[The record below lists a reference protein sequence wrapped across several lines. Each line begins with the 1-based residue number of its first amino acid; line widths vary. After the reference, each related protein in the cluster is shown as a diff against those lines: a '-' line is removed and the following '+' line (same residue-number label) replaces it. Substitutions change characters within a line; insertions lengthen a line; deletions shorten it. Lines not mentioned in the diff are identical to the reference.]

1 MHWSRQEA
9 SSSQNIPVDVD
20 SRPSTPDDSSV
31 KSITE
36 VEAPAPASKSKISV
50 RSLPA
55 VRPSIPRKRPAS
67 EHWSKQQSSRP
78 PGNAP
83 SPALNLSK
91 SQPLPEE
98 HANNKDEV
106 IIVSNESPKWYLRSR
121 SPSPKLPSAPLKR
134 RKLSDDPST
143 PSPKADII
151 VLERTPSPKARSSIP
166 LPGRTPAS
174 ARKPHTPVRAL
185 KEEKTG
191 PSPAVKQE
199 RRSPTPVEALKPER
213 KLITE
218 SVQYYPMPES
228 CRKVNPDFAQ
238 CRKAYFQEKAKEL
251 FRLGLRKTKAF
262 WRYVSFR

>member
-1 MHWSRQEA
+1 M
-9 SSSQNIPVDVD
+9 PVDID
-20 SRPSTPDDSSV
+20 SRPSTPDNSSG

-36 VEAPAPASKSKISV
+36 VEAPASKSEIRV

-55 VRPSIPRKRPAS
+55 ARPSIPRKRPAS
-67 EHWSKQQSSRP
+67 EHWSKQQSPRS
-78 PGNAP
+78 PGKAP

-91 SQPLPEE
+91 SQPSPEE
-98 HANNKDEV
+98 HTNDKDDV
-106 IIVSNESPKWYLRSR
+106 ITVSSEPSKWYLRSR

-134 RKLSDDPST
+134 RKLDDDPPI
-143 PSPKADII
+143 PSPKSDII

-174 ARKPHTPVRAL
+174 ARKPRTPVRAS

-228 CRKVNPDFAQ
+228 CRKVNPEFAQ

-251 FRLGLRKTKAF
+251 LRLGLRKTKAF
-262 WRYVSFR
+262 WR